1 MHQFCHRCGGELPAG
16 VGESAFCPHCG
27 APQLR
32 LSLENQSAPETAAG
46 DLAASTG
53 AMPPP
58 RPKTIVWKAAIRSA
72 LFVAAIAAL
81 LSLGAMRSQLLS
93 SVTMLWVFSA
103 SLVTMSL
110 YQRAQPSAWM
120 DVRVGARIGVVV
132 GLCLALALG
141 ASTAGWGLISRYV
154 LHSMAGF
161 DAEMAEMLKH
171 SLQQMPPDK
180 AGTISGLVQSPEFRG
195 GLMAAGFATMSV
207 MLLLLS
213 TVGGAFAGLLRMRR
227 GPVV

>member
-32 LSLENQSAPETAAG
+32 LSLENQSAPETVAG

-154 LHSMAGF
+154 LHSMASF
-161 DAEMAEMLKH
+161 DAQMAEMLNH
-171 SLQQMPPDK
+171 SLQQMPPEK
-180 AGTISGLVQSPEFRG
+180 ASTVAGLVHSPEFRG
-195 GLMAAGFATMSV
+195 AVMTGGFAMMSA
-207 MLLLLS
+207 MLLLMS
-213 TVGGAFAGLLRMRR
+213 TLGGAFAGLLRMRR
-227 GPVV
+227 GPA